1 MKAHVIPNL
10 TVVIVMGQCHY
21 PDTLLTVTQINYILE
36 QLHCKQRGSTQNI
49 TAELNRF
56 GIGLYVVC
64 YNVKVVTG
72 MQSDIVILV

>member
-1 MKAHVIPNL
+1 
-10 TVVIVMGQCHY
+10 MGQCHY
-21 PDTLLTVTQINYILE
+21 TDTLPTVTQINYILE

-49 TAELNRF
+49 TTELNRF

-72 MQSDIVILV
+72 MQSDIIILV